1 VTPLRHSV
9 AHVFVADISTPH
21 LDDDDQHHLAR
32 VLRLRDGEQVS
43 ASDGRGAWRMC
54 EWHDG
59 SLRTT
64 GDVQHVPAWSQRVA
78 VAFVPVK
85 GDRPEWSV
93 QKLTE
98 IGVDEIIVLAPT
110 RRAVVR
116 WGDAKASAK
125 DTKHMQKLQ
134 KVAREAS
141 MQSRRVWLPIITG
154 PVSLADACARPG
166 AAVADPDGAPLAA
179 SAAVADPD
187 GAPLATSAAAPNASS
202 AASTASATASA
213 AATSLIIIGPE
224 GGFDDDEIPASVA
237 RVSLGGTILRAETAT
252 LVAATLLAN
261 MRDRKEASR

>member
-1 VTPLRHSV
+1 MTPLRHSA
-9 AHVFVADISTPH
+9 AHVFVADISAPH

-64 GDVQHVPAWSQRVA
+64 GDVQHVPASSQRVG

-141 MQSRRVWLPIITG
+141 MQSRRVWLPTITG

-179 SAAVADPD
+179 SAAAS
-187 GAPLATSAAAPNASS
+187 TAAPNASV
-202 AASTASATASA
+202 ATTSSA
-213 AATSLIIIGPE
+213 AAPSLIIIGPE

>member
-1 VTPLRHSV
+1 MTPLRHSV
-9 AHVFVADISTPH
+9 AHVFVADISAPH

-59 SLRTT
+59 SLRAM
-64 GDVQHVPAWSQRVA
+64 GDVQHVPASSQRVG

-154 PVSLADACARPG
+154 PISLADACARPG
-166 AAVADPDGAPLAA
+166 AAVADPDGVPLAA
-179 SAAVADPD
+179 SAAAS
-187 GAPLATSAAAPNASS
+187 TAAPNASV
-202 AASTASATASA
+202 ATTSSA
-213 AATSLIIIGPE
+213 AAPSLIIIGPE

>member
-1 VTPLRHSV
+1 MTPLRHSV

-64 GDVQHVPAWSQRVA
+64 GDVQHVPASSQRVA

-125 DTKHMQKLQ
+125 GDKHMQKLQ

-141 MQSRRVWLPIITG
+141 MQSRRVWLPTITG

-179 SAAVADPD
+179 SAA
-187 GAPLATSAAAPNASS
+187 AP
-202 AASTASATASA
+202 TASA
-213 AATSLIIIGPE
+213 AASAPALNASAAASAAAPSLIIIGPE

>member
-1 VTPLRHSV
+1 MTTALRHSA
-9 AHVFVADISTPH
+9 AHVFVADISSPN

-43 ASDGRGAWRMC
+43 VSDGCGAWRMC

-59 SLRTT
+59 LLRAT
-64 GDVQHVPAWSQRVA
+64 GDVQHEPAPSRPVA

-116 WGDAKASAK
+116 WGDAKQSHK
-125 DTKHMQKLQ
+125 DDKHMQKLQ
-134 KVAREAS
+134 KVAREAA
-141 MQSRRVWLPIITG
+141 MQSRRVWLPVVTG
-154 PVSLADACARPG
+154 QMPLVDACTRPG

-179 SAAVADPD
+179 N
-187 GAPLATSAAAPNASS
+187 AAPSS
-202 AASTASATASA
+202 AASGASP
-213 AATSLIIIGPE
+213 SLIIIGPE
-224 GGFDDDEIPASVA
+224 GGFDEGEIPASVA

-252 LVAATLLAN
+252 LVAATLLAT
-261 MRDRKEASR
+261 MRNRNEAPR

>member
-1 VTPLRHSV
+1 MTPLRHSA
-9 AHVFVADISTPH
+9 AHVFVADISAPH

-64 GDVQHVPAWSQRVA
+64 GDVQHVPASSQRVG

-154 PVSLADACARPG
+154 PISLADACARPG

-179 SAAVADPD
+179 SAAAS
-187 GAPLATSAAAPNASS
+187 TAAPNASV
-202 AASTASATASA
+202 ATTSSA
-213 AATSLIIIGPE
+213 AAPSLIIIGPE

>member
-1 VTPLRHSV
+1 MTPLRHTA
-9 AHVFVADISTPH
+9 AHVFVADISAPM

-43 ASDGRGAWRMC
+43 TSDGRGAWRIC

-59 SLRTT
+59 ELRAA
-64 GDVQHVPAWSQRVA
+64 GDVQREPAPSQRVA

-116 WGDAKASAK
+116 WGD
-125 DTKHMQKLQ
+125 DKHMQKLL

-141 MQSRRVWLPIITG
+141 MQSRRVWLPIVTG
-154 PVSLADACARPG
+154 PMPLADACSRPG
-166 AAVADPDGAPLAA
+166 AAVADPAGAPLAA
-179 SAAVADPD
+179 P
-187 GAPLATSAAAPNASS
+187 GTAP
-202 AASTASATASA
+202 
-213 AATSLIIIGPE
+213 SLVIIGPE
-224 GGFDDDEIPASVA
+224 GGFDDGEIPASVA

-252 LVAATLLAN
+252 LVAATLLAD
-261 MRDRKEASR
+261 MRNRKEASR

>member
-1 VTPLRHSV
+1 VTPLRHSA
-9 AHVFVADISTPH
+9 AHVFVTDISAPH
-21 LDDDDQHHLAR
+21 LDDEDQHHLAR

-64 GDVQHVPAWSQRVA
+64 GDVQHVPASSQRVA

-141 MQSRRVWLPIITG
+141 MQSRRVWLPTITG

-179 SAAVADPD
+179 SAA
-187 GAPLATSAAAPNASS
+187 AP
-202 AASTASATASA
+202 TASA
-213 AATSLIIIGPE
+213 AASAPALNASAAASAAAPSLVIIGPE

-261 MRDRKEASR
+261 VRDRKEASR

>member
-1 VTPLRHSV
+1 MTPLRHSA
-9 AHVFVADISTPH
+9 AHVFVADISAPH

-43 ASDGRGAWRMC
+43 AGDGRGAWRMC

-64 GDVQHVPAWSQRVA
+64 GDVQHVPASSQRVA

-154 PVSLADACARPG
+154 PISLADACARPG

-179 SAAVADPD
+179 SAVAPS
-187 GAPLATSAAAPNASS
+187 ASAAAP
-202 AASTASATASA
+202 TASA
-213 AATSLIIIGPE
+213 AASAPALNASAAASAAAPSLIIIGPE

>member
-1 VTPLRHSV
+1 VTPLRHSA

-43 ASDGRGAWRMC
+43 AGDGRGAWRMC

-64 GDVQHVPAWSQRVA
+64 GDVQHVPASSQRVA

-134 KVAREAS
+134 KVARGAS
-141 MQSRRVWLPIITG
+141 MQSRRVWLPVITG
-154 PVSLADACARPG
+154 PMSLADACARPG

-179 SAAVADPD
+179 SAA
-187 GAPLATSAAAPNASS
+187 AP
-202 AASTASATASA
+202 TASA
-213 AATSLIIIGPE
+213 AAPTASAAASAAAPSLIIIGPE

>member
-1 VTPLRHSV
+1 MTPLRHSA
-9 AHVFVADISTPH
+9 AHVFVADISAPH

-43 ASDGRGAWRMC
+43 AGDGRGAWRMC

-59 SLRTT
+59 SLRAM
-64 GDVQHVPAWSQRVA
+64 GDVQHVPASSQRVA

-93 QKLTE
+93 QKLAE

-125 DTKHMQKLQ
+125 GDKHMQKLQ

-154 PVSLADACARPG
+154 PISLADACAQPG
-166 AAVADPDGAPLAA
+166 
-179 SAAVADPD
+179 AAVADPD
-187 GAPLATSAAAPNASS
+187 GAPLATSAAAPNAS
-202 AASTASATASA
+202 AAASA
-213 AATSLIIIGPE
+213 AAPSLIIIGPE
-224 GGFDDDEIPASVA
+224 GGFDYDEIPASVA

>member
-1 VTPLRHSV
+1 MTPLRHSA
-9 AHVFVADISTPH
+9 AHVFVADISAPH

-59 SLRTT
+59 SLRAM
-64 GDVQHVPAWSQRVA
+64 GDVQHVPASSQRVA

-141 MQSRRVWLPIITG
+141 MQSRRVWLPTITG
-154 PVSLADACARPG
+154 PISLADACARPG

-179 SAAVADPD
+179 SAVAP
-187 GAPLATSAAAPNASS
+187 SASS
-202 AASTASATASA
+202 AAP
-213 AATSLIIIGPE
+213 SLVIIGPE

>member
-1 VTPLRHSV
+1 MTPLRHSA

-64 GDVQHVPAWSQRVA
+64 GDVQHVPASSQRVA

-141 MQSRRVWLPIITG
+141 MQSRRVWLPTITG
-154 PVSLADACARPG
+154 PISLADACAQPG

-179 SAAVADPD
+179 SA
-187 GAPLATSAAAPNASS
+187 

>member
-1 VTPLRHSV
+1 MTPLRHSV
-9 AHVFVADISTPH
+9 AHVFVADISAPH

-59 SLRTT
+59 SLRAM
-64 GDVQHVPAWSQRVA
+64 GDVQHVPASSQRVA

-154 PVSLADACARPG
+154 PISLADACARPG
-166 AAVADPDGAPLAA
+166 AAVADPDGVPLAA
-179 SAAVADPD
+179 SAAAS
-187 GAPLATSAAAPNASS
+187 TAAPNASV
-202 AASTASATASA
+202 ATTSSA
-213 AATSLIIIGPE
+213 AAPSLIIIGPE

>member
-1 VTPLRHSV
+1 MTPLRHSA
-9 AHVFVADISTPH
+9 AHVFVADISAPH

-64 GDVQHVPAWSQRVA
+64 GDVQHVPASSQRVA

-125 DTKHMQKLQ
+125 DDKHMQKLQ

-141 MQSRRVWLPIITG
+141 MQSRRVWLPVITG

-166 AAVADPDGAPLAA
+166 AAVADPDGAPLAT
-179 SAAVADPD
+179 SAA
-187 GAPLATSAAAPNASS
+187 APTASAAAPNASV
-202 AASTASATASA
+202 ATTSSA
-213 AATSLIIIGPE
+213 AAPSLIIIGPE

>member
-9 AHVFVADISTPH
+9 AHVFVADISAPH

-43 ASDGRGAWRMC
+43 AGDGRGAWRMC

-59 SLRTT
+59 SLRAM
-64 GDVQHVPAWSQRVA
+64 GDVQHVPASSQRVG

-154 PVSLADACARPG
+154 PISLADACARPG
-166 AAVADPDGAPLAA
+166 AAVADPDGVPLAA
-179 SAAVADPD
+179 SAAAS
-187 GAPLATSAAAPNASS
+187 TAAPNASV
-202 AASTASATASA
+202 ATTSSA
-213 AATSLIIIGPE
+213 AAPSLIIIGPE

>member
-1 VTPLRHSV
+1 MTTALRHSA
-9 AHVFVADISTPH
+9 AHVFVADISSPH

-43 ASDGRGAWRMC
+43 VSDGRGAWRMC
-54 EWHDG
+54 EWHEG
-59 SLRTT
+59 SLRAI
-64 GDVQHVPAWSQRVA
+64 GDVQVEPAPSQRVA

-116 WGDAKASAK
+116 WGDAKQSHK
-125 DTKHMQKLQ
+125 DDKHMQKLQ

-141 MQSRRVWLPIITG
+141 MQSRRVWLPVVTG
-154 PVSLADACARPG
+154 PMPLADACARPG
-166 AAVADPDGAPLAA
+166 AAVADPDGTPLAA
-179 SAAVADPD
+179 N
-187 GAPLATSAAAPNASS
+187 AAPSTAASS
-202 AASTASATASA
+202 AAP
-213 AATSLIIIGPE
+213 SLIIIGPE
-224 GGFDDDEIPASVA
+224 GGFDEGEIPASVA

-252 LVAATLLAN
+252 LVAATLLAT
-261 MRDRKEASR
+261 MRNRNEAPR

>member
-1 VTPLRHSV
+1 MTTALRHSA
-9 AHVFVADISTPH
+9 AHVFVADISSPN

-32 VLRLRDGEQVS
+32 VLRLRDGEQMSV
-43 ASDGRGAWRMC
+43 SDGCGAWRMC

-59 SLRTT
+59 LLRAT
-64 GDVQHVPAWSQRVA
+64 GDVQHKPAPSQRVA

-116 WGDAKASAK
+116 WGDAKQSHK
-125 DTKHMQKLQ
+125 DDKHMQKLQ
-134 KVAREAS
+134 KVAREAA
-141 MQSRRVWLPIITG
+141 MQSRRVWLPVVTG
-154 PVSLADACARPG
+154 PMPLADVCARPG

-179 SAAVADPD
+179 NA
-187 GAPLATSAAAPNASS
+187 ASS
-202 AASTASATASA
+202 AAASGASSTATSGA
-213 AATSLIIIGPE
+213 APSLIIIGPE
-224 GGFDDDEIPASVA
+224 GGFDDGEIPASVA

-252 LVAATLLAN
+252 LVAATLLAT
-261 MRDRKEASR
+261 MRNRNEAPR

>member
-9 AHVFVADISTPH
+9 AHVFVADISAPH

-59 SLRTT
+59 SLRAM
-64 GDVQHVPAWSQRVA
+64 GDVQHVPASSQRVG

-154 PVSLADACARPG
+154 PISLADACARPG
-166 AAVADPDGAPLAA
+166 AAVADPDGVPLAA
-179 SAAVADPD
+179 SAAAS
-187 GAPLATSAAAPNASS
+187 TAAPNASV
-202 AASTASATASA
+202 ATTSSA
-213 AATSLIIIGPE
+213 AAPSLIIIGPE

>member
-1 VTPLRHSV
+1 MTPLRHSA
-9 AHVFVADISTPH
+9 AHVFVADISAPH

-64 GDVQHVPAWSQRVA
+64 GDVQHVPASSQRVA

-154 PVSLADACARPG
+154 PISLADACARPG
-166 AAVADPDGAPLAA
+166 AAVADPDGAPLA
-179 SAAVADPD
+179 
-187 GAPLATSAAAPNASS
+187 T
-202 AASTASATASA
+202 SATASA
-213 AATSLIIIGPE
+213 AAPSLSIIGPE

>member
-1 VTPLRHSV
+1 VTPLRHSA

-59 SLRTT
+59 SLRAM

-179 SAAVADPD
+179 SAA
-187 GAPLATSAAAPNASS
+187 AP
-202 AASTASATASA
+202 
-213 AATSLIIIGPE
+213 SLVIIGPE

>member
-9 AHVFVADISTPH
+9 AHVFVADISAPH

-59 SLRTT
+59 SLRAM
-64 GDVQHVPAWSQRVA
+64 GDVQHVPASSQRVG

-154 PVSLADACARPG
+154 PISLADACAQPG

-179 SAAVADPD
+179 SAA
-187 GAPLATSAAAPNASS
+187 AP
-202 AASTASATASA
+202 TASA
-213 AATSLIIIGPE
+213 AASAPALNASAAASAAAPSLVIIGPE

>member
-1 VTPLRHSV
+1 MTPLRHSV
-9 AHVFVADISTPH
+9 AHVFVADISAPH

-59 SLRTT
+59 SLRAM
-64 GDVQHVPAWSQRVA
+64 GDVQHVPASSQRVG

-141 MQSRRVWLPIITG
+141 MQSRRVWLPTITG

-179 SAAVADPD
+179 SAAAS
-187 GAPLATSAAAPNASS
+187 TAAPNASV
-202 AASTASATASA
+202 ATTSSA
-213 AATSLIIIGPE
+213 AAPSLIIIGPE